1 MALTLRLIADNEVTG
16 AGRRECKRSRVML
29 SAVMMTAA
37 AEIPVVIRD
46 ISAGG
51 AMIASP
57 VAPPVGSY
65 VTLRRGAVCV
75 VAQVAWAQDG
85 KLGLQ
90 FRERIDEASLL
101 VAIGRSGTVAAH

>member
-37 AEIPVVIRD
+37 SEIPVVIRD
-46 ISAGG
+46 ISTGG
-51 AMIASP
+51 AMITTPVSP
-57 VAPPVGSY
+57 PLGTY

-75 VAQVAWAQDG
+75 VAQVAWAEDG
-85 KLGLQ
+85 KVGLQ
-90 FRERIDEASLL
+90 FRERIDEASLY
-101 VAIGRSGTVAAH
+101 VTVGRPGTVAAH